1 MKMKILLAF
10 ALIAAAPASTVKL
23 RESGQAKVGRAA
35 PSFGGWDLSRKNVL
49 TLDKLRRSPALSPLL
64 ITFGA
69 SWCKPCNEGLPRLRA
84 LTRKRPELRLVLVD
98 VESDGAV
105 AQEWAARLGIDG
117 PAILDMFDE
126 VAKTYGVV
134 EGEKKMLPRT
144 CATVPAPEVPP
155 AQACA
160 NRCTV
165 TSHFSP
171 RLPSEQFSS
180 GSTSSWV
187 ASVIS
192 FFSRLAQEAP
202 SGRIPRRLTVLTT

>member
-1 MKMKILLAF
+1 AERRRRPPHLGLAAFPQLHRRGRRRCDQGEGEENLHLHSPIWMALLSASF
-10 ALIAAAPASTVKL
+10 TAASIDCWVTL
-23 RESGQAKVGRAA
+23 SQA
-35 PSFGGWDLSRKNVL
+35 D
-49 TLDKLRRSPALSPLL
+49 
-64 ITFGA
+64 
-69 SWCKPCNEGLPRLRA
+69 LRA
-84 LTRKRPELRLVLVD
+84 FSR
-98 VESDGAV
+98 S
-105 AQEWAARLGIDG
+105 LGWI
-117 PAILDMFDE
+117 
-126 VAKTYGVV
+126 
-134 EGEKKMLPRT
+134 PRT